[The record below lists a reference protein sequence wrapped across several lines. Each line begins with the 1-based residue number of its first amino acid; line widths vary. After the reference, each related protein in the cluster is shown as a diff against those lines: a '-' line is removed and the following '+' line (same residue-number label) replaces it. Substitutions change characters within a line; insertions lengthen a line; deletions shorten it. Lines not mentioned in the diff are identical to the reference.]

1 MNRAYI
7 YLAKELIKKAI
18 QELILEY
25 PKLSFMSGF
34 VGSLISIIV
43 SPIVAKLISKG
54 VLHIDL
60 MFIDKVVERDGE
72 KFKDFF
78 YKLRSVDANTIT
90 KEQEDELLNKAKA
103 ISKRHLSIKHHLK

>member
-7 YLAKELIKKAI
+7 YLAKQLIKKAI

-43 SPIVAKLISKG
+43 SPIIAKLISKG
-54 VLHIDL
+54 VLHIDF
-60 MFIDKVVERDGE
+60 MFIDRVVEQDGE
-72 KFKDFF
+72 KFKKFF
-78 YKLRSVDANTIT
+78 TDLKNVDANNIT

-103 ISKRHLSIKHHLK
+103 ITKRHLSIKHHLK